1 MKQYVLAL
9 DQGTTSSRALI
20 FDQKARVVAMSQKEF
35 PQIFPK
41 SGWVEHDPMV
51 ILKSQLDV
59 LYDVMKES
67 KLDFEDLIGIGI
79 TNQRET
85 TVVWDKHTG
94 LPVYNA
100 IVWQDTRTADHCE
113 ELKESEEFE
122 EYIRTATG
130 LRIDSYFS
138 ATKLQWILDNV
149 KGARKKAEDGDLLF
163 GTVDTWLIWNLS
175 NGESHITDFSNA
187 SRTMLYNIAELRW
200 DDEIIE
206 RLNIPREM
214 LPEVTHSGF
223 YFGTAYLNGGDVS
236 ILGVAGDQQAALFGQ
251 GCLEAGEAKNT
262 YGTGCF
268 MLMNTGEKL
277 QYSKNGLLTTIAWGL
292 NGEINYALE
301 GSVFMAG
308 AAIQW
313 LRDGLKMIQSAED
326 TEAIAKRANKDSDV
340 YMVPA
345 FAGLGA
351 PFWDQYA
358 RGGIFGLTRDT
369 TQDEI
374 IKATLES
381 LAYQT
386 RDVLFAM
393 SNDSGTQVKTLQV
406 DGGASANDYLMQFQ
420 ADILNV
426 IVERPKNVEASALGV
441 AYLAGITGGLWSV
454 KDVKKKKSVD
464 KLFKPKMD
472 EMTRTNLYTGWHNAV
487 KRCMNWAKV
496 Q

>member
-1 MKQYVLAL
+1 MKQYILAL
-9 DQGTTSSRALI
+9 DQGTTSSRAILY
-20 FDQKARVVAMSQKEF
+20 DHKARVVAISQKEF
-35 PQIFPK
+35 KQIFPK
-41 SGWVEHDPMV
+41 AGWVEHDPMD

-59 LYDVMKES
+59 LYEVIKKS
-67 KLDFEDLIGIGI
+67 KVDFDEIMGIGI

-85 TVVWDKHTG
+85 TVVWDKNTG

-100 IVWQDTRTADHCE
+100 IVWQDTRTSEQCE
-113 ELKESEEFE
+113 ELKDDEQFE
-122 EYIRTATG
+122 KYIRTATG

-138 ATKLQWILDNV
+138 ATKLHWILENV
-149 KGARKKAEDGDLLF
+149 KGARKKAENGDLLF
-163 GTVDTWLIWNLS
+163 GTVDSWLIWNLT

-200 DDEIIE
+200 DDDIIE
-206 RLNIPREM
+206 KFDIPTQM

-223 YFGTAYLNGGDVS
+223 HFGTAYLNGGDVS

-251 GCLEAGEAKNT
+251 GCLSEGDVKNT

-268 MLMNTGEKL
+268 MLMNIGEKL
-277 QYSKNGLLTTIAWGL
+277 QYSNNGLLTTIAWGL
-292 NGEINYALE
+292 NGEIIYALE

-326 TEAIAKRANKDSDV
+326 TEAIARRAKSDSDV

-351 PFWDQYA
+351 PFWDMYA

-393 SNDSGTQVKTLQV
+393 STDSGVKMESLQV

-426 IVERPKNVEASALGV
+426 KVERPTNVETTALGV
-441 AYLAGITGGLWSV
+441 AFIAGITGGLWSL
-454 KDVKKKKSVD
+454 KDVQKRKFVGKV
-464 KLFKPKMD
+464 FKPKMD
-472 EMTRTNLYTGWHNAV
+472 ELTRTNLYTGWHNAV
-487 KRCMNWAKV
+487 KRCMNWAK
-496 Q
+496 